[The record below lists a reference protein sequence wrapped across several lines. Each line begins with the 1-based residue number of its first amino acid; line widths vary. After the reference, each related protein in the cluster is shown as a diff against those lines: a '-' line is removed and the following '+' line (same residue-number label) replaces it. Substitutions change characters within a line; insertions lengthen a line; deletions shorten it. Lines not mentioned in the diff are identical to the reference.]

1 MIRRF
6 PIELIVSG
14 GTALAGVITAYGSLE
29 LGVGWSDHGPEPG
42 YFPFYVGLLLI
53 LASVGNAILTVI
65 KLRGSTEIFIERE
78 QLIRLAGFI
87 APMLA
92 FVAVTVFLG
101 LYVGAALY
109 LFYIAWR
116 QGRYNPVMSLALG
129 AGFVVALYVVF
140 EILFKVPLH
149 KGPLEQMLGIY

>member
-1 MIRRF
+1 M
-6 PIELIVSG
+6 ELIVAG
-14 GTALAGVITAYGSLE
+14 GTALAGAVTAYGSLE
-29 LGVGWSDHGPEPG
+29 LGVSWSDHGPEPG

-53 LASVGNAILTVI
+53 LASVGNAILTVV

-78 QLIRLAGFI
+78 QVIRLAGFI
-87 APMLA
+87 IPMLA
-92 FVAVTVFLG
+92 FVVVTVLLG
-101 LYVGAALY
+101 LYVGATLY

-116 QGRYNPVMSLALG
+116 QGRYNPLMSFALG
-129 AGFVVALYVVF
+129 AGFAVALYVVF